1 MLVAIKYYLLVDTIE
16 YSSLV
21 SIKYSLLKD
30 NIDSLEYSLLVSINH
45 SLLVPLKYS
54 VLNCWSS
61 GKIFELDCLS

>member
-1 MLVAIKYYLLVDTIE
+1 MLVAIKYYLLVNTIE

-54 VLNCWSS
+54 LLNCWSG

>member
-1 MLVAIKYYLLVDTIE
+1 MLVAIKYYLLVNTIE

-45 SLLVPLKYS
+45 SLPLKYS
-54 VLNCWSS
+54 LLNCWSS